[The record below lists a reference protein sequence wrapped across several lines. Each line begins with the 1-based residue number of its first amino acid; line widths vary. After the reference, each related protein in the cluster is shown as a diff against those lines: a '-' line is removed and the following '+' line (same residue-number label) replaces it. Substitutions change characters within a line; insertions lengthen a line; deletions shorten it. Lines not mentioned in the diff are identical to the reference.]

1 MSQETKELINQ
12 LLIIPFIKK
21 PTMKVLADAIDSV
34 CDMLVT
40 NQGPDE
46 QGEW

>member
-21 PTMKVLADAIDSV
+21 PTIKVLADAIDSV

-46 QGEW
+46 